1 VTSSTQSR
9 IRLVL
14 WTVLFVALLIALL
27 MEFHW
32 TRQRGLGNLGGRT
45 PGSRPL
51 TPARIL
57 SSGRR

>member
-51 TPARIL
+51 
-57 SSGRR
+57 